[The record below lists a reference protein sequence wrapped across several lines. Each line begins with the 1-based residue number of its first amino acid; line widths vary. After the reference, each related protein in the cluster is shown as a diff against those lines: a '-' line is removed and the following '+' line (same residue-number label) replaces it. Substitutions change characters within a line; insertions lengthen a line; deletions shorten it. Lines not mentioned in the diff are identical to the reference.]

1 MALLVCGVVRSRH
14 PDPHGS
20 PAPDPAMANVRLV
33 RCGALAAAVRE
44 MPDDVVPCDDDANL
58 YLDALIALL
67 RGGPVLPVQFGTLA
81 PGDDAVRELLDA
93 AAEDLAHRLDV
104 LDGLVEVRLQIA
116 ADLEAEIRAI
126 VEASP
131 ALAGV
136 RREQLDDRIRQGERI
151 SAELAG
157 RRDELS
163 EHVLACLERQAVA
176 CRTIRPQAATELRH
190 AYLIR
195 AEALAEFDEAVR
207 GLSDDLGEG
216 YAIEYAGPLPPFEF
230 TEEFTDLP
238 HGAHAPA
245 RPRWG
250 W

>member
-1 MALLVCGVVRSRH
+1 MA
-14 PDPHGS
+14 D
-20 PAPDPAMANVRLV
+20 VRLV

-44 MPDDVVPCDDDANL
+44 MPDDAVPCDDDANL

-67 RGGPVLPVQFGTLA
+67 RGGPVLPVRFGTLA
-81 PGDDAVRELLDA
+81 PDEDAVCELLDTT
-93 AAEDLAHRLDV
+93 AEDLAHRLDV

-116 ADLEAEIRAI
+116 ADLDAELRTL
-126 VEASP
+126 VDASP
-131 ALAGV
+131 ELARV
-136 RREQLDDRIRQGERI
+136 RPEQLDDRIRQGERI
-151 SAELAG
+151 SAELAE
-157 RRDELS
+157 RQDELG
-163 EHVLACLERQAVA
+163 ERVLSRLQQHAVA
-176 CRTIRPQAATELRH
+176 CRTLRPQAATEVRH

-207 GLSDDLGEG
+207 ALSDDLGDG

-230 TEEFTDLP
+230 TDLSDD
-238 HGAHAPA
+238 APAA